1 MTTMALASILSRS
14 MTLIGTAC
22 GEVSIR
28 AKNRPCDLNAG
39 PQVPMNILKTER
51 LAANE

>member
-22 GEVSIR
+22 GEVFEQR
-28 AKNRPCDLNAG
+28 TDLA
-39 PQVPMNILKTER
+39 I
-51 LAANE
+51 

>member
-1 MTTMALASILSRS
+1 MIAMALASILVALDDADRHR
-14 MTLIGTAC
+14 MWRG
-22 GEVSIR
+22 IR

-39 PQVPMNILKTER
+39 PQVPMNILKTEQ

>member
-22 GEVSIR
+22 GEVRYSSKEPTLRSECGTPSSNEHPENR
-28 AKNRPCDLNAG
+28 AVGC
-39 PQVPMNILKTER
+39 Q
-51 LAANE
+51 